1 MMFDHQEVS
10 CCELFPPHLIVAAST
25 ALLPRGADAAVYLN
39 GSANITFDQSHGVR
53 ATAVNANTSVSVSC
67 TTRYLSG
74 TGARYLHS

>member
-1 MMFDHQEVS
+1 MMFDHQEAS

-25 ALLPRGADAAVYLN
+25 AQLPRDADAAVYLN
-39 GSANITFDQSHGVR
+39 
-53 ATAVNANTSVSVSC
+53 VNASVRVNC

>member
-1 MMFDHQEVS
+1 MLRVIS
-10 CCELFPPHLIVAAST
+10 PHLIVAAST

-39 GSANITFDQSHGVR
+39 VNMSVR
-53 ATAVNANTSVSVSC
+53 VTC